1 MCERDPSQAQ
11 LMGKDQEA
19 SVAMIPGGCMKS
31 AWAHHTWR
39 WGTGLPGAG
48 SETGVYLEYLKLCL
62 KLYRKLSI
70 YLTHI
75 PDLLFKFEMPR
86 LNVAFNMPA

>member
-1 MCERDPSQAQ
+1 MPE
-11 LMGKDQEA
+11 
-19 SVAMIPGGCMKS
+19 
-31 AWAHHTWR
+31 
-39 WGTGLPGAG
+39 AG

-75 PDLLFKFEMPR
+75 PDLLFKLEMPR
-86 LNVAFNMPA
+86 RNVALNMPAWVGYADSQNLIKVLRLTLCDMSLAYTAVSKVHDC

>member
-1 MCERDPSQAQ
+1 MHLKGGLAGAGVYLEYLKCRAH
-11 LMGKDQEA
+11 
-19 SVAMIPGGCMKS
+19 GCMKS
-31 AWAHHTWR
+31 TWVHYTWR